1 MFAIADKC
9 DLGDAAVIRVKS
21 DAFEPCAVATIS
33 YQTAKLI
40 GPLQTGEFDLGG
52 QFRGR
57 CAWYQPDSL
66 AVFAKCSGNIKL
78 DLVTVRPET
87 IQPPR
92 VKTRIIRKPKESFA
106 IPCIDIQLI
115 AIQRKRTAAFA
126 DQKPFEMAVD
136 QLPKCVR
143 VYHS

>member
-1 MFAIADKC
+1 MLRQHQARSRDRPA
-9 DLGDAAVIRVKS
+9 
-21 DAFEPCAVATIS
+21 
-33 YQTAKLI
+33 
-40 GPLQTGEFDLGG
+40 
-52 QFRGR
+52 
-57 CAWYQPDSL
+57 
-66 AVFAKCSGNIKL
+66 GNHS
-78 DLVTVRPET
+78 
-87 IQPPR
+87 R